1 MASIGSVFLGDR
13 QRIRHLSSSTTH
25 SSTTPPSSPPPSGTF
40 SNMAGRTSNSPL
52 SHSFDDLG
60 VDLDGSSSP
69 SSSKQRG
76 RTGNNSEGLKV
87 DWKDL
92 PPEAKRKAIDPE
104 LALELRVRWLEAIVL
119 GLKQQ
124 QDGPVVAGRK
134 GKAKEPTVS
143 SLLKHGET
151 LLRLAENVQKQLD
164 SAVEGNEGLRKFMDK
179 YDQHAHFL
187 TPSFALSGVLQD
199 DTTDSPSPSSSSSS
213 LNYYVS
219 NLTPDEIDA
228 FLTEM
233 EPDIRAAD
241 RDMREIDELVKKGVT
256 SAGKLSDY
264 EQLQP
269 RLDELL
275 RANTADIELAASLER
290 RIANLMQKHATSV
303 DTLSELFVA
312 WDDAITGAE
321 DAIVQLER
329 EKGERRRL
337 GLESE

>member
-1 MASIGSVFLGDR
+1 VKNDTNYEY
-13 QRIRHLSSSTTH
+13 IRT
-25 SSTTPPSSPPPSGTF
+25 
-40 SNMAGRTSNSPL
+40 
-52 SHSFDDLG
+52 D
-60 VDLDGSSSP
+60 
-69 SSSKQRG
+69 
-76 RTGNNSEGLKV
+76 
-87 DWKDL
+87 
-92 PPEAKRKAIDPE
+92 
-104 LALELRVRWLEAIVL
+104 
-119 GLKQQ
+119 
-124 QDGPVVAGRK
+124 
-134 GKAKEPTVS
+134 
-143 SLLKHGET
+143 
-151 LLRLAENVQKQLD
+151 
-164 SAVEGNEGLRKFMDK
+164 
-179 YDQHAHFL
+179 DQHAHFL

-199 DTTDSPSPSSSSSS
+199 DTDSPNSPSPSSS
-213 LNYYVS
+213 NYYLS

-275 RANTADIELAASLER
+275 QANMADIELAASLER
-290 RIANLMQKHATSV
+290 RIASLMQKHATSVRYLTSHSHITLVLIVEPFMFAILQV